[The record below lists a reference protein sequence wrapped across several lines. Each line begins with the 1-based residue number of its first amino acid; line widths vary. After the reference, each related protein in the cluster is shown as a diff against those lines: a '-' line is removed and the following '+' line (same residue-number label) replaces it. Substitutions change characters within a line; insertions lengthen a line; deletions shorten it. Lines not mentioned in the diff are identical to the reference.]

1 MKNLVFAG
9 VIAGV
14 GAFAGAV
21 PASASVFDLSFTG
34 TGISGNLVLS
44 LGTGSSPYTVVGV
57 DAGSYVDV
65 GGTTYTITRVTGYA
79 GDDQKAYFP
88 TSSSVGYVD
97 FPGISVSFGSGDA
110 LNLFAFSPTSYG
122 VLLKDQNAIGDPF
135 TGPYYSVSVSDAP
148 PAATSAP
155 EASTW
160 AMMLIGFAG
169 LGFVATRRR
178 RTPIAAMS

>member
-1 MKNLVFAG
+1 
-9 VIAGV
+9 
-14 GAFAGAV
+14 
-21 PASASVFDLSFTG
+21 
-34 TGISGNLVLS
+34 
-44 LGTGSSPYTVVGV
+44 V
-57 DAGSYVDV
+57 DI
-65 GGTTYTITRVTGYA
+65 GGTTYTITGVATYA

-97 FPGISVSFGSGDA
+97 FPGISLSFGSGDA

-122 VLLKDQNAIGDPF
+122 VLLHDQNAIGDPF

-148 PAATSAP
+148 PAPRATSAP

-178 RTPIAAMS
+178 RTPIAAMG

>member
-1 MKNLVFAG
+1 M
-9 VIAGV
+9 
-14 GAFAGAV
+14 
-21 PASASVFDLSFTG
+21 
-34 TGISGNLVLS
+34 
-44 LGTGSSPYTVVGV
+44 
-57 DAGSYVDV
+57 DV
-65 GGTTYTITRVTGYA
+65 GSTTYTITGVTTYA

-135 TGPYYSVSVSDAP
+135 TGPYYAVTVSDTAP
-148 PAATSAP
+148 SAP